1 MKKNILVLVLMLLFT
16 GFCVYAAQ
24 GDGFITGPVK
34 GDNPNSGSVSV
45 PVTFDISG
53 GSESQTYWEIG
64 FTSDEEVDAN
74 KAVNRL
80 PSIALEFGTGEDAS
94 RGVPSEENVG
104 VYWIIKGNPKLKIS
118 LGTKI
123 DGKTG
128 HMESNSGGDK
138 INWQIS
144 FDAITIGSLDPYNTN
159 EDASY
164 ESEVVHEW
172 ETAVTIDAGVMPLTI
187 KTQDITTANAAEY
200 TGNLVLTIEP
210 YESETI

>member
-1 MKKNILVLVLMLLFT
+1 MKKNILVFVLMLLLT

-24 GDGFITGPVK
+24 GEGFITGPVG

-53 GSESQTYWEIG
+53 GVESQTYWEIG

-74 KAVNRL
+74 TPVKKL
-80 PSIALEFGTGEDAS
+80 PSIALGFGTGEDAS
-94 RGVPSEENVG
+94 RGVPTEESVG

-128 HMESNSGGDK
+128 HMESNTGDK

-159 EDASY
+159 QDASY

-187 KTQDITTANAAEY
+187 KTQDIATADAAKY
-200 TGNLVLTIEP
+200 TGELVLTIEP